1 MTFTVAIVGRP
12 NVGKSTLFNR
22 LVGRGMAIVSP
33 EPGVTRDWRE
43 GAGKIGPLRF
53 RVIDTAGF
61 EEAEDGSL
69 SQRMT
74 AKSEE
79 AIAEADAVFFLIDG
93 RDGVMPDDNRF
104 ADILRRVEPPVFLIV
119 NKCEGKGGT
128 LGLAD
133 AYSLGFGDPLPISA
147 AHGEGFV
154 ELYDVLA
161 PLVPDETTEDGGDP
175 PLRLAVIGRPNV
187 GKSTLVNKLIGKQR
201 VITGPEP
208 GLTRDSIAVRW
219 DYRGREV
226 RLVDTAG
233 MRRRAKV
240 TGALEKLSTQDSKRA
255 IALAEVAV
263 VVLDATEP
271 PAKQDLG
278 IAARALD
285 EGRAIIIVLNKWDL
299 VEERAGV
306 RRAMADHVVHSLAQ
320 ARGVPLIAC
329 SALTGEGID
338 KLMPA
343 ILKIHERWNKRV
355 ATAALNRW
363 LADTVEAHPP
373 PLAGGRRVKIRYVTQ
388 TKPRPPTFAA
398 FVNRPKALPESYRR
412 YLVNSLRDAFDFNG
426 IPIRLMF
433 RQGKNPY
440 AKRD

>member
-22 LVGRGMAIVSP
+22 LVGRSMAIVSP

-43 GAGKIGPLRF
+43 GSGRLGPLRF

-61 EEAEDGSL
+61 EEAPDGTL

-74 AKSEE
+74 AKTDQ

-93 RDGVMPDDNRF
+93 RDGVVPDDQRF
-104 ADILRRVEPPVFLIV
+104 ANLLRRVTPPVFLVV
-119 NKCEGKGGT
+119 NKCEGTGVPP
-128 LGLAD
+128 GLAD
-133 AYSLGFGDPLPISA
+133 AYSLGFDDPLPISA
-147 AHGEGFV
+147 SHGEGLV
-154 ELYDVLA
+154 DLYDVLA
-161 PLVPDETTEDGGDP
+161 PIVPDEVAEDGGDP

-187 GKSTLVNKLIGKQR
+187 GKSTLVNYLIGEQR

-208 GLTRDSIAVRW
+208 GLTRDSIAIRW
-219 DYRGREV
+219 NYRGRDV

-240 TGALEKLSTQDSKRA
+240 TGTLEKLSTRDSARA

-299 VEERAGV
+299 VEGRAGV
-306 RRAMADHVVHSLAQ
+306 RSAMEAHLVHSLAQ
-320 ARGVPLIAC
+320 ARGVPLITC
-329 SALTGEGID
+329 SALTGEGIG

-343 ILKIHERWNKRV
+343 VLKIHECWNRRV
-355 ATAALNRW
+355 ATGALNRW
-363 LADTVEAHPP
+363 LADVVEAHPP
-373 PLAGGRRVKIRYVTQ
+373 PLKSGRRVRIRYVTQ
-388 TKPRPPTFAA
+388 SKARPPTFAA
-398 FVNRPKALPESYRR
+398 FINRPEALPDSYRR
-412 YLVNSLRDAFDFNG
+412 YLVNSLRDAFDFG
-426 IPIRLMF
+426 GVPIRLNF
-433 RQGKNPY
+433 RRGKNPY
-440 AKRD
+440 VRRS

>member
-43 GAGKIGPLRF
+43 GAGKLGPLRF

-61 EEAEDGSL
+61 EEAADGSL

-74 AKSEE
+74 AKTEQ
-79 AIAEADAVFFLIDG
+79 AIAEADAIFFVIDG
-93 RDGVMPDDNRF
+93 RDGVMPDDKGF
-104 ADILRRVEPPVFLIV
+104 ADILRRVAAPVFLVV
-119 NKCEGKGGT
+119 NKCEGKDVSS
-128 LGLAD
+128 GLAD
-133 AYSLGFGDPLPISA
+133 AFSLGFDEPMPISA
-147 AHGEGFV
+147 AHGEGLV

-161 PLVPDETTEDGGDP
+161 PLVPDGEAEQDSEP

-187 GKSTLVNKLIGKQR
+187 GKSTLVNHLIGQQR

-219 DYRGREV
+219 HYRGREV

-240 TGALEKLSTQDSKRA
+240 TGTLEKLSSKDSTRA
-255 IALAEVAV
+255 VGLAEVAV

-306 RRAMADHVVHSLAQ
+306 RRAMAEHVAHSLAQ

-343 ILKIHERWNKRV
+343 VLKIHARWNKRV

-363 LADTVEAHPP
+363 LADTTEAHPP
-373 PLAGGRRVKIRYVTQ
+373 PLAAGRRVRLRYVTQ
-388 TKPRPPTFAA
+388 TKARPPTFAA
-398 FVNRPKALPESYRR
+398 FVNRPEALPESYRR
-412 YLVNSLRDAFDFNG
+412 YLVNSLRDAFDFGG
-426 IPIRLMF
+426 IPIRLNF
-433 RQGKNPY
+433 RRGKNPY
-440 AKRD
+440 AKNG